1 MMLQHRWQTILGDCC
16 SVSLGNFCHPTQ
28 CYRTHAWR
36 LHNAVCRRIHTEL
49 WMSDV
54 VATAARG
61 VADDL
66 QQRVAAG
73 GPAAEEWSTQGE
85 TVPKRGKNT

>member
-1 MMLQHRWQTILGDCC
+1 
-16 SVSLGNFCHPTQ
+16 
-28 CYRTHAWR
+28 
-36 LHNAVCRRIHTEL
+36 
-49 WMSDV
+49 MSDV